1 MFLNS
6 MVGNIQ
12 FTLHSVM
19 NVTLITIIFNTVSEL
34 CHTFQILSLSYDFV
48 LNYRQDVYVN
58 I

>member
-1 MFLNS
+1 

-19 NVTLITIIFNTVSEL
+19 NLTLITVILDTASEL
-34 CHTFQILSLSYDFV
+34 CRLIQILSLSYDFI